1 MGVELTWQSDLEF
14 RATDKSDGHAV
25 QLDAGHAISG
35 THNGQTPVE
44 VLLSSLGGCMGIS
57 LMTTLRNYETAVE
70 SLTLELEAH
79 KTENLPNR
87 IESIDLVVHIIT
99 DIPKNRIERALQL
112 SHDKYCTIS
121 NTINADIQITLI
133 YNGEAI
139 ERRETDNE

>member
-1 MGVELTWQSDLEF
+1 MGVELTWQSDLVF
-14 RATDKSDGHAV
+14 KAADQVDGHTV
-25 QLDAGHAISG
+25 QLDAGHPISG

-79 KTENLPNR
+79 KADNLPNR
-87 IESIDLVVHIIT
+87 IESIDLVVHIVT
-99 DIPKNRIERALQL
+99 DIPKNRIEHALQL

-121 NTINADIQITLI
+121 NTINADIQIILI

>member
-1 MGVELTWQSDLEF
+1 MGVELTWQSDLVF
-14 RATDKSDGHAV
+14 RAADQADGHTV
-25 QLDAGHAISG
+25 QLDAGYPISG

-57 LMTTLRNYETAVE
+57 LMTTLKNYPSTVE

-79 KTENLPNR
+79 KADNLPNR
-87 IESIDLVVHIIT
+87 IESIDLVVHIVT
-99 DIPKNRIERALQL
+99 DIPQNRIERVVQL

-133 YNGEAI
+133 YNGKVI
-139 ERRETDNE
+139 ERRKTDNE